1 MNNEQLN
8 QLKVELEVISNNV
21 QQRIIIMNNHGQK
34 LQEIDSEAQSEEFN
48 EAATSYSKSKNELI
62 SYLLNAVDILGLTLL
77 DVIEYVQSSPKAK
90 LWVPESVR

>member
-21 QQRIIIMNNHGQK
+21 QRMIIIMNNHGK
-34 LQEIDSEAQSEEFN
+34 NLQEIDSETQSEEFN
-48 EAATSYSKSKNELI
+48 EALKAYSKSKNELT
-62 SYLLNAVDILGLTLL
+62 SYLLTVVDALGVTLL